1 MSRTIKILRK
11 KNGIWNAGQ
20 TLVTL
25 LVFVVIATSITAAAT
40 AIMINTS
47 QAASQVEKSF
57 ITTGVAESGIE
68 NALLR
73 LLRDPNYTGTG
84 YNGEPA
90 LTIGD
95 ATATVTVTGTNPK
108 TITSVGLEGTHTK
121 TIEVSVTYNNNIM
134 TITDWHESY

>member
-1 MSRTIKILRK
+1 MKIFKQK
-11 KNGIWNAGQ
+11 KGAGGRAGQ

-40 AIMINTS
+40 EVMINAS
-47 QAASQVEKSF
+47 QASSQVEQSF
-57 ITTGVAESGIE
+57 VSTGVAESGVE
-68 NALLR
+68 NALIR

-90 LTIGD
+90 LTLGNG
-95 ATATVTVTGTNPK
+95 TATITVTGVNPK
-108 TITSVGLEGTHTK
+108 TITSVGLEGNHSK